1 MMPYSG
7 IAETLEALSEENC
20 QTEKVKIVANLLK
33 RLPPEFLR
41 PVVRLLL
48 GKLWPPW
55 ELREMGIGQEYVAE
69 VLASLSDGHTDAVRF
84 EDDPG
89 TIAQNL
95 ITNLPQQ
102 PLLPSKLDAFEVYQ
116 TFRQISAQKGPGSH
130 HRKMAYLKGLLLNA
144 TPLEAKYIVRTSL
157 GRMGVGLGPSMMNA
171 AIARVFEIGECAV
184 KEAYARFPE
193 QGMVALIASR
203 DEIAEVTM
211 TPPTPIKPMTFR
223 RAKGVEEYLGKAP
236 KRACVAWHGGLKIQ
250 AHKVNDSAFFYTNR
264 LRNATFALQDLANE
278 VVKLRGNLVIE
289 GEFLLVC
296 DGEILPLSEVV
307 RRINL
312 KRYEQELDRGLP
324 VFMVFD
330 LLYQDGDEM
339 LRFGYAERRK
349 RLSRLVKG
357 ISVTDGGLSLA
368 EETIPMTSQEAEEI
382 YRNFQARGYQ
392 GLVVRD
398 LEAPYTPGVQS
409 NRDFVLQVARE
420 DTS

>member
-7 IAETLEALSEENC
+7 IAETLEALSEEKC
-20 QTEKVKIVANLLK
+20 QTEKVKIIANLLK

-69 VLASLSDGHTDAVRF
+69 VLASLSDGHTDMVRF
-84 EDDPG
+84 KDDPG
-89 TIAQNL
+89 AIALNL

-102 PLLPSKLDAFEVYQ
+102 PLLPSKLDTFEVYQ
-116 TFRQISAQKGPGSH
+116 TFRQISAQNGPGSH

-157 GRMGVGLGPSMMNA
+157 GRMGIGLGPLMMNA
-171 AIARVFEIGECAV
+171 AIARAFEIDEGAV

-203 DEIAEVTM
+203 DEITEVTM

-223 RAKGVEEYLGKAP
+223 RGKGIEEYLGKAP
-236 KRACVAWHGGLKIQ
+236 ERACIVWHGGLKIQ
-250 AHKVNDSAFFYTNR
+250 AHKVNGSAFFYTSR
-264 LRNATFALQDLANE
+264 LRNVTFALQDLAKE
-278 VVKLRGNLVIE
+278 VVRLRGNLVIE
-289 GEFLLVC
+289 GEFLLAC
-296 DGEILPLSEVV
+296 DGKILPLSEVV
-307 RRINL
+307 RHINL
-312 KRYEQELDRGLP
+312 KRSKRELDRGQP

-339 LRFGYAERRK
+339 LRYRYAERRK

-357 ISVTDGGLSLA
+357 IGIANGGLSLA
-368 EETIPMTSQEAEEI
+368 EETIPMTSQEAEDV
-382 YRNFQARGYQ
+382 YRNSQARGYQ
-392 GLVVRD
+392 GLMVRD
-398 LEAPYTPGVQS
+398 LEASYAPGVQS
-409 NRDFVLQVARE
+409 NRDFVLRVAHE
-420 DTS
+420 DSS